1 MRPGAR
7 LVSSEEGDNDGLTA
21 GSSARWGTFRGS
33 IRADHFE
40 LVGWSLGFPDK
51 TTARPFPH
59 LDFYR
64 QILNEAS
71 NSQ

>member
-7 LVSSEEGDNDGLTA
+7 LVTSEEGDNDGLTA
-21 GSSARWGTFRGS
+21 VSSARWGTFRGS

-40 LVGWSLGFPDK
+40 LVGWSLGLSDK

-64 QILNEAS
+64 QLLNEAG
-71 NSQ
+71 NNN